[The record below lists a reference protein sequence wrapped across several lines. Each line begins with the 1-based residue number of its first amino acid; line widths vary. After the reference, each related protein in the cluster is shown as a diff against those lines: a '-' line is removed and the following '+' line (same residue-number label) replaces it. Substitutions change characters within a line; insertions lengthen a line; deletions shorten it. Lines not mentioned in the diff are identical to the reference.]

1 MVPAERIPKL
11 AARVRWL
18 DRYRHLLAVIVGL
31 VATRFRLVELADVL
45 EADWDDFQVLL
56 YGSIIGIGVWIAAE
70 VVFAYLTALWE
81 TEYCR
86 LTREKRV
93 PRAIARRRKR
103 KTAA

>member
-1 MVPAERIPKL
+1 MAAPERIGKL

-18 DRYRHLLAVIVGL
+18 DRYRHLLAAIVAL
-31 VATRFRLVELADVL
+31 IATRFVVVELAQVL
-45 EADWDDFQVLL
+45 EAEWDDLQVLI
-56 YGSIIGIGVWIAAE
+56 YGGLVGVCLWWGAE
-70 VVFAYLTALWE
+70 VVFAYLTAMWE

-86 LTREKRV
+86 LSHEKFV